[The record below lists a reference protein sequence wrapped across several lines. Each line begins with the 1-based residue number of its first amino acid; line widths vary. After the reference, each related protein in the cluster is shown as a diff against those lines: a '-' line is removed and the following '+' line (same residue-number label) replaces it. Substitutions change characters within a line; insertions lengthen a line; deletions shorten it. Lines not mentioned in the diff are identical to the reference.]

1 VKEKMLLAHMDVAER
16 YARLSTARRL
26 KVGAIVVKDDRVISI
41 GYNGTEPGA
50 DNNCEIEPE
59 DWDGDIRTLRTKP
72 DVIHAECNA
81 LNKLE
86 VEYDANEEEIV
97 WNEASGADLFCNFAC
112 CVPCAK
118 RIAEAGIRTF
128 YYRYAY
134 RDTDGISYLEQS
146 GVEVKQIV

>member
-1 VKEKMLLAHMDVAER
+1 MLLAHMDVAER

-59 DWDGDIRTLRTKP
+59 DWDGDIRTLKTKP

-81 LNKLE
+81 LNKLGDEE
-86 VEYDANEEEIV
+86 VNKVIV
-97 WNEASGADLFCNFAC
+97 NEADGADLFCNFAC

-118 RIAEAGIRTF
+118 RIAEAGIKTF

>member
-1 VKEKMLLAHMDVAER
+1 MKEKMLLAHMDVAER

-26 KVGAIVVKDDRVISI
+26 KVGAIVVKNDRVISI

-72 DVIHAECNA
+72 EVIHAECNA
-81 LNKLE
+81 LAKLRE
-86 VEYDANEEEIV
+86 PKQEFS
-97 WNEASGADLFCNFAC
+97 EAYGADLFCNFAC
-112 CVPCAK
+112 CVPCANQIAKHGIK
-118 RIAEAGIRTF
+118 RF
-128 YYRYAY
+128 FYRYAY
-134 RDTDGISYLEQS
+134 RDTEGLDFLEKC

>member
-72 DVIHAECNA
+72 DVVHAECNA
-81 LNKLE
+81 LKKLE
-86 VEYDANEEEIV
+86 VENTLGDGVN
-97 WNEASGADLFCNFAC
+97 WHEAYGADLFCNFAC

-118 RIAEAGIRTF
+118 AITEAGIRTF
-128 YYRYAY
+128 FYRYAY